1 VKLGFSTHHAS
12 RITLHIKEKPMNDIL
27 QQLGQIKIIP
37 VVVLEEAET
46 AVPLAQALLDGGLPC
61 AEVTFRTAAAAAAIE
76 KMSAAFPHLLVGA
89 GTVLTV
95 AQAQQAK
102 AAGARFIV
110 TPGFD
115 AAVVDWCLANDMP
128 ITPGVI
134 TPTDINQALAKGLH
148 VLKFFPAEAAGG
160 VKFLKAV
167 AAPYG
172 GVKFIPTGGINEN
185 NLADY
190 LRLPMVHAC
199 GGSFMVEKSWI
210 AAGQFDKVTE
220 MSAKAVAVA
229 AVSLPR
235 SSNTR

>member
-1 VKLGFSTHHAS
+1 MTWQN
-12 RITLHIKEKPMNDIL
+12 RPTTCETDEEINMNEIL
-27 QQLGQIKIIP
+27 QQLGQIKVIP
-37 VVVLEEAET
+37 VIALEKAET
-46 AVPLAQALLDGGLPC
+46 AVPLAEALLAGGLPC
-61 AEVTFRTAAAAAAIE
+61 AEVTFRTAAAAAAIRA
-76 KMSAAFPHLLVGA
+76 MSQTFPELLVGA

-95 AQAQQAK
+95 AQAEQAK

-115 AAVVDWCLANDMP
+115 APVVDWCLAHDMP

-134 TPTDINQALAKGLH
+134 TPTDINQALAKGLD

-160 VKFLKAV
+160 VPYLKAI

-172 GVKFIPTGGINEN
+172 GVRFIPTGGINAA

-199 GGSFMVEKSWI
+199 GGSFMVEKSWL
-210 AAGQFDKVTE
+210 AGGQFDKVTAA
-220 MSAKAVAVA
+220 SAKAVAV
-229 AVSLPR
+229 VSQLVW
-235 SSNTR
+235 

>member
-1 VKLGFSTHHAS
+1 
-12 RITLHIKEKPMNDIL
+12 
-27 QQLGQIKIIP
+27 
-37 VVVLEEAET
+37 
-46 AVPLAQALLDGGLPC
+46 
-61 AEVTFRTAAAAAAIE
+61 
-76 KMSAAFPHLLVGA
+76 MSAAFPHLLVGA

-102 AAGARFIV
+102 AAGAKFIV

-134 TPTDINQALAKGLH
+134 TPTDINQALAKGLN

-199 GGSFMVEKSWI
+199 GGSFMVEKSWL

-235 SSNTR
+235 SGNTR